1 MGELGPYGHEVGP
14 KKKKNYN
21 IYIDCKTYME
31 VLKIK
36 ILLDKMHHV
45 FAACSVYTAEPREEG

>member
-1 MGELGPYGHEVGP
+1 
-14 KKKKNYN
+14 
-21 IYIDCKTYME
+21 ME

-45 FAACSVYTAEPREEG
+45 FAACSVYTAKPREEGWPRGWPASLPEDWPDVPCPCQTPW

>member
-1 MGELGPYGHEVGP
+1 M
-14 KKKKNYN
+14 KKNYN